1 MHTIFCVTCA
11 GYTRFKYS
19 APFKILKDNAKRRS
33 FLAPVSYF

>member
-19 APFKILKDNAKRRS
+19 VSFKIMEHNAKRRS
-33 FLAPVSYF
+33 FLGPVSYF